1 MKQYLIQ
8 YLNIVV
14 GVLATW
20 TLIDTLRIDRINY
33 INESITQKQ
42 QLSRFPHAG
51 LIPSRGLRKH

>member
-33 INESITQKQ
+33 INESNYPEAATE
-42 QLSRFPHAG
+42 
-51 LIPSRGLRKH
+51 